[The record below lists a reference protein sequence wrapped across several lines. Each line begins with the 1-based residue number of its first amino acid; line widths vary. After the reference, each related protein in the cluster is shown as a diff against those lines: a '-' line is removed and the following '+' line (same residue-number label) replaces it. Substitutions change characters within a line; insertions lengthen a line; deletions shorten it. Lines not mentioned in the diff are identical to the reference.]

1 MYDERIASEKPE
13 PDMCSLYLLLII
25 SMMSLLLRP
34 SAAILALMVLYKAVP
49 PFFVL
54 FCWSFAGD
62 FALFIFPKFIFSN
75 YRKKIQRSRC
85 GGFAVIIIRQNFNGF
100 NRFRQNFYVS
110 FDCTKEGVVFYAHC
124 RRTKCCIKSEAIL
137 RQKTDKKGIS
147 CFSLARIAD
156 YLDVSLTTLSGERAS
171 RKLIGEMGKQELNL
185 R

>member
-13 PDMCSLYLLLII
+13 QDTCSLYRLLMI
-25 SMMSLLLRP
+25 SMMSLLLSP

-49 PFFVL
+49 PFFVE
-54 FCWSFAGD
+54 FCWSFADD

-110 FDCTKEGVVFYAHC
+110 FDCTKEGVVFMHTAEELNS
-124 RRTKCCIKSEAIL
+124 CIKSEVIL
-137 RQKTDKKGIS
+137 RQKSDKKGIS

-156 YLDVSLTTLSGERAS
+156 YFDVPDDY
-171 RKLIGEMGKQELNL
+171 LIGRTDKPEVN

>member
-49 PFFVL
+49 PFFVG
-54 FCWSFAGD
+54 FCWSFAQIS
-62 FALFIFPKFIFSN
+62 FVCFSEV
-75 YRKKIQRSRC
+75 YLLKLSEKIQRSRC

-137 RQKTDKKGIS
+137 RQKSDKKGIS

-156 YLDVSLTTLSGERAS
+156 YLDVPVDY
-171 RKLIGEMGKQELNL
+171 LIGRTDKPEVN

>member
-1 MYDERIASEKPE
+1 MFIVSLVDNIDDVLAFKTERSHSCF
-13 PDMCSLYLLLII
+13 DGVVQGCSSFLCRILLE
-25 SMMSLLLRP
+25 
-34 SAAILALMVLYKAVP
+34 
-49 PFFVL
+49 

-124 RRTKCCIKSEAIL
+124 
-137 RQKTDKKGIS
+137 
-147 CFSLARIAD
+147 
-156 YLDVSLTTLSGERAS
+156 
-171 RKLIGEMGKQELNL
+171 
-185 R
+185 